1 MEKELPKGWVNIIL
15 EDLYFHVT
23 GGDWGLDPQTENAAG
38 FSKAMCIRGG
48 ELRNWRVDKGK
59 TASIRLIKDTSI
71 NTRKLKIGDI
81 LLEISGGGPDQ
92 PVGRTV
98 IIDEEVFKNY
108 PELPKICT
116 NFLRLLRLVDNVNK
130 EYVNQYLQYFYTSGE
145 VVKYQ
150 GGSNNLRNLK
160 FGDYSSIKIPLPSLP
175 EQQRIVAKLDTLF
188 GHLDAMKTRL
198 ERIPQL
204 LKEFRQ
210 KVLTQAVTGK
220 LTEDYNNIENWDL
233 VSIDRLVGSIRTDIR
248 TGPFGSSLNK
258 SEHQLDGIPVW
269 GIESISKKGEFTG
282 QNKIFITQAKAKELK
297 SFEVLGGDIIIS
309 RSGTVGELCLL
320 PNDISFGIISTNLM
334 KISLNKK
341 VINPTFFCYQF
352 KGSQELLYKLQELCS
367 GSTRLF
373 LTQSIL
379 NKLVFVLPPIEEQQ
393 EIVRRVESLFAKA
406 DQIEAGYQK
415 LKAKIDQLPQA
426 LLAKAFRGELVP
438 QLPTDGDARELLEQ
452 IKRAKEGL
460 EKGGKGKKMKV
471 EDELRMVAEDGA
483 RYGKK

>member
-1 MEKELPKGWVNIIL
+1 MPFCIDIPEDKEKYLIGINDIVVSRAGSVGLSYRITETPHPTFFASYLIRFKPIIV
-15 EDLYFHVT
+15 Y
-23 GGDWGLDPQTENAAG
+23 
-38 FSKAMCIRGG
+38 
-48 ELRNWRVDKGK
+48 
-59 TASIRLIKDTSI
+59 
-71 NTRKLKIGDI
+71 
-81 LLEISGGGPDQ
+81 
-92 PVGRTV
+92 
-98 IIDEEVFKNY
+98 
-108 PELPKICT
+108 PKIVEYYLKSG
-116 NFLRLLRLVDNVNK
+116 NYWKAISEMSAGIAVQNVNA
-130 EYVNQYLQYFYTSGE
+130 
-145 VVKYQ
+145 VKL
-150 GGSNNLRNLK
+150 SDLD
-160 FGDYSSIKIPLPSLP
+160 FPLPPLP

-188 GHLDAMKTRL
+188 GHLDALKTRL

-204 LKEFRQ
+204 LKKFRQ

-220 LTEDYNNIENWDL
+220 LTEDYNNFENWDL

-352 KGSQELLYKLQELCS
+352 KGSQDLLDKLQELCS

-415 LKAKIDQLPQA
+415 LKAKVEQLPQA

-438 QLPTDGDARELLEQ
+438 QLPTDGDARELLEE
-452 IKRAKEGL
+452 IKQTKRRK
-460 EKGGKGKKMKV
+460 
-471 EDELRMVAEDGA
+471 
-483 RYGKK
+483 

>member
-1 MEKELPKGWVNIIL
+1 MEKELPKGWVNTKLGVVAEWGSGGTPNRSEPKYYDGTIPWVKTGDLNDSIIL
-15 EDLYFHVT
+15 EASEYITELGLKKSSAKLFPKGSIIVAMYGATIGKTAKLGIDATTNQACAVAIASKIVVPEFLHYF
-23 GGDWGLDPQTENAAG
+23 LKSEKQE
-38 FSKAMCIRGG
+38 FI
-48 ELRNWRVDKGK
+48 DKGK
-59 TASIRLIKDTSI
+59 GGAQP
-71 NTRKLKIGDI
+71 N
-81 LLEISGGGPDQ
+81 ISQ
-92 PVGRTV
+92 TV
-98 IIDEEVFKNY
+98 I
-108 PELPKICT
+108 
-116 NFLRLLRLVDNVNK
+116 K
-130 EYVNQYLQYFYTSGE
+130 EHPF
-145 VVKYQ
+145 
-150 GGSNNLRNLK
+150 
-160 FGDYSSIKIPLPSLP
+160 PLPPLP
-175 EQQRIVAKLDTLF
+175 EQQRIVSKLDTLF
-188 GHLDAMKTRL
+188 VHLDALKTRL

-204 LKEFRQ
+204 IKEFRQ

-220 LTEDYNNIENWDL
+220 LTEDYNNIENWDI

-282 QNKIFITQAKAKELK
+282 QNKIFITKAKAKELK

-352 KGSQELLYKLQELCS
+352 KGSQELLDKLQELCS

-379 NKLVFVLPPIEEQQ
+379 NKLVFVLPPLEEQQ
-393 EIVRRVESLFAKA
+393 EIVRRVETLFAKA

-415 LKAKIDQLPQA
+415 LKAKVDQLPQA

-438 QLPTDGDARELLEQ
+438 QLPTDGDSRELLEE
-452 IKRAKEGL
+452 IKKAKAV
-460 EKGGKGKKMKV
+460 KIK
-471 EDELRMVAEDGA
+471 
-483 RYGKK
+483 